1 MTGVTKV
8 CLQMLEISSLYY
20 RVNFIFFLLQQH
32 LSHQQVNPSITNP
45 FLLTPNSK
53 ESSDNSTASI
63 ISLLQEPSARRVATF
78 YDIKN
83 SKGRVGRL
91 CVFKTSFRLGEDIV
105 GLFNFAEAATQCMQY
120 SVSLHCEEEVKFD
133 QKKRP
138 KNTIK
143 QSFQE
148 FSFGYDEV
156 RIYYF
161 E

>member
-1 MTGVTKV
+1 
-8 CLQMLEISSLYY
+8 MLKISSLYY
-20 RVNFIFFLLQQH
+20 RINFIFFLLQQH

-53 ESSDNSTASI
+53 ESSDNPTASI